1 MTYYHNL
8 ITQKSWQVLQNFKKE
23 YQFILIGGWAVYLY
37 CQTLKS
43 KDIDLVLAYD
53 QLEKLKQKYPVEKN
67 NRLKKYEVK
76 IDQIDI
82 DIYLPFYSNPG
93 LPAETLTN
101 YQTTASGFTTLVKEI
116 LVVLKQHVLIIRYNS
131 VKGRKDLL
139 DLISLFKLADFN
151 WQKYHSVVKKY
162 HLQSQNKQIINIFK
176 TTYSLEEINLNQHQI
191 SRLKKKIIPLLQA
204 DP

>member
-76 IDQIDI
+76 IEGSRNQKGVIAFAKPYSKNWKLIGSSSESDIVNGYIPGWQIENLKDGTYI
-82 DIYLPFYSNPG
+82 IEHNPQKYFAYGSIVSIMILAELIIYLTFDKVVRDSARKSN
-93 LPAETLTN
+93 
-101 YQTTASGFTTLVKEI
+101 
-116 LVVLKQHVLIIRYNS
+116 
-131 VKGRKDLL
+131 
-139 DLISLFKLADFN
+139 
-151 WQKYHSVVKKY
+151 
-162 HLQSQNKQIINIFK
+162 SQG
-176 TTYSLEEINLNQHQI
+176 
-191 SRLKKKIIPLLQA
+191 
-204 DP
+204 